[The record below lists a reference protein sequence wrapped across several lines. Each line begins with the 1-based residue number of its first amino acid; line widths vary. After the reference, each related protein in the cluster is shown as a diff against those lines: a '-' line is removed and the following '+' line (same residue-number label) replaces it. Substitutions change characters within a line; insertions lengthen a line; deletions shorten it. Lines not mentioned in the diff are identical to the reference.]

1 MTRSKQDECDAC
13 IRLNLII
20 KNELATPTE
29 RENAR
34 IELEQHNT
42 AARDQRRAISSFSK
56 EYINTLL
63 LPVTALASVLPDH
76 LDSDEIG
83 ELNKPTTGEVLFL
96 AEDFGQG
103 IALPYYGV
111 NRPSCDYF
119 NSNLMLNLYIMADVT
134 RNEHNV
140 FLYDERAMGK
150 GKDALCSLRIAF
162 HLKHRNWCLAEGV
175 SLPRFFIGVY
185 DNCVG
190 QNKSNI
196 TLKFASF
203 LTLSGFYERVLLI
216 YFIPRHSHM
225 VADRVVAWVKRSLGK
240 ENIFLPSDIIEKM
253 NTVKGVKA
261 EFIDH
266 NQPGYFI

>member
-111 NRPSCDYF
+111 TRPSCDYF

-162 HLKHRNWCLAEGV
+162 HLKHRNRCLAEGV
-175 SLPRFFIGVY
+175 PLPRFFIGVY

-216 YFIPRHSHM
+216 YFIPGHSHM